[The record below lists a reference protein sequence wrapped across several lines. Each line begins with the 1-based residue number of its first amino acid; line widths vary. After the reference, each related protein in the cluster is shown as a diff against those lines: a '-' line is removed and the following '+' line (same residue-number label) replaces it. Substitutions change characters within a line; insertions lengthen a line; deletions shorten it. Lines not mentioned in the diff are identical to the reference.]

1 MKNQKKKTGGIKK
14 GSVCLLVVL
23 FAAAVFVLVFASVYR
38 LEEISVEGLTYY
50 TKEEFLSKIAGGAVR
65 KNTVLFR
72 LQDFLGGKKRIPYIE
87 TYDVT
92 ANGKNGIHIQVYE
105 KILAGCVKVMGQYLY
120 FDKDGYVTESSREQL
135 PGVPLVKGLEFD
147 RILLYEKLDI
157 QGDGLYTVILN
168 ITKLLK
174 EYGIPAQTISFNA
187 RGEAELTVGTL
198 TVELGK
204 RAAYDIPMQKLSDIL
219 PTVEGRSLL
228 IDLSRYNGGEEDIIA
243 KPKQE

>member
-1 MKNQKKKTGGIKK
+1 
-14 GSVCLLVVL
+14 
-23 FAAAVFVLVFASVYR
+23 
-38 LEEISVEGLTYY
+38 
-50 TKEEFLSKIAGGAVR
+50 
-65 KNTVLFR
+65 
-72 LQDFLGGKKRIPYIE
+72 
-87 TYDVT
+87 
-92 ANGKNGIHIQVYE
+92 
-105 KILAGCVKVMGQYLY
+105 MGQYLY

-174 EYGIPAQTISFNA
+174 EYEIPAQTISFNT
-187 RGEAELTVGTL
+187 RREVELTVGTL
-198 TVELGK
+198 TVALGK
-204 RAAYDIPMQKLSDIL
+204 RAAYDIPVQKLSDIL